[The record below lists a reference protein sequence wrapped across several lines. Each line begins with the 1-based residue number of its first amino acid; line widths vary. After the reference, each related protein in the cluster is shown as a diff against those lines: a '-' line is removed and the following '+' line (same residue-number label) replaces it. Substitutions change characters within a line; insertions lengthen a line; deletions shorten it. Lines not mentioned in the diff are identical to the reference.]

1 MLQSDIEQQVK
12 FLGFYREE
20 EKQEEA
26 RPELLME
33 RHSAHLK
40 LLLEYSKEEPAGS
53 LYGERSPSLHNSSGM
68 ANMNQLNSVDSYQ
81 SNADLAE
88 LEGRGP
94 RPRSKKRRIH
104 SLFGQAGLRSGSINL
119 KGSHQDRG

>member
-40 LLLEYSKEEPAGS
+40 LLLEYSKEEPARS

-68 ANMNQLNSVDSYQ
+68 AHMNQLNSLDSYQ
-81 SNADLAE
+81 SNADLVE
-88 LEGRGP
+88 LEGRAP
-94 RPRSKKRRIH
+94 RP
-104 SLFGQAGLRSGSINL
+104 
-119 KGSHQDRG
+119 